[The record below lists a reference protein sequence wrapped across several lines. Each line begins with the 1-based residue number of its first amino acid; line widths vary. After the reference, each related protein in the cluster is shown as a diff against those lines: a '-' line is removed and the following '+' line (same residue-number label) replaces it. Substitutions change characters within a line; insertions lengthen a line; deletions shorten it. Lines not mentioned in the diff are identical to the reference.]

1 MLLSV
6 KDLTVHYEG
15 AEALHN
21 VTVEVEE
28 GSVITIIGANGAG
41 KTTLLRAIS
50 GLEKPVSGEIW
61 FKGERIDGLPSEII
75 ARKGI
80 GHCQEGRGIFPFM
93 TVFENLKIGAYSR
106 KDRVWISRELD
117 NVFQRFPRLKE
128 RLRQKAG
135 TLSGGEQQMLA
146 IGKALMGMPTLL
158 LLDEPSLGLS
168 PLLVNEIKGII
179 TTISKE
185 MGVTVLL
192 IEQNSKMA
200 LSIANYGYVL
210 ETGRVRLKDKT
221 ENLMSN
227 DHVRKLYLGGDL

>member
-1 MLLSV
+1 MLLHV
-6 KDLTVHYEG
+6 KELTVHYEG
-15 AEALHN
+15 AEALTN

-28 GSVITIIGANGAG
+28 GSVVTIIGANGAG

-61 FKGERIDGLPSEII
+61 FKGDRIDGMPSEVI

-80 GHCQEGRGIFPFM
+80 GHCPEGRRLFPFM
-93 TVFENLKIGAYSR
+93 TVLENLKMGAYSQKNR
-106 KDRVWISRELD
+106 AGIEENIHNIYK
-117 NVFQRFPRLKE
+117 RFPILKE
-128 RLRQKAG
+128 RARQKAG

-146 IGKALMGMPTLL
+146 IGRALMGRPILL

-168 PLLVNEIKGII
+168 PLMVNEIKSIV

-185 MGVTVLL
+185 MRVSILL
-192 IEQNSKMA
+192 IEQNSRMA
-200 LSIANYGYVL
+200 LSVANYGYVL
-210 ETGRVRLKDKT
+210 ETGRVRLKDKP

>member
-1 MLLSV
+1 MLLNISN
-6 KDLTVHYEG
+6 LIVHYEG

-28 GSVITIIGANGAG
+28 RSVVTIIGANGAG

-80 GHCQEGRGIFPFM
+80 GHCKEGRGIFPFM
-93 TVFENLKIGAYSR
+93 TVLENLKIGAYSR
-106 KDRVWISRELD
+106 KDRVRIARDLD
-117 NVFQRFPRLKE
+117 NIFQRFPRLKE
-128 RLRQKAG
+128 RLGQKAG
-135 TLSGGEQQMLA
+135 TLSGGEQQMLT
-146 IGKALMGMPTLL
+146 IGKALMGIPTLL

-168 PLLVNEIKGII
+168 PLLVNEVKWII

-192 IEQNSKMA
+192 IEQNSRMA
-200 LSIANYGYVL
+200 LSVANYCYVL
-210 ETGRVRLKDKT
+210 ETGRVRLKDKP

-227 DHVRKLYLGGDL
+227 DHVRKLYLGGDF